1 MELRQL
7 EYFCAVVEE
16 GSLTAAARRLH
27 LKQPSLSSAI
37 RSLEGAVGVALLVRR
52 ARGVEPTSAG
62 RLLLGAAQRILGE
75 VRELEERLRAHEAGL
90 AGSLTIACVPALMWS
105 RMPRLLR
112 SLRHTAP
119 GVDIQVVD
127 PPPWDAIELVSR
139 HRADAAAILVADPER
154 FAERHGAQFVIV
166 DWGPV
171 PLRATLP
178 PDRTAAPDPFPL
190 SAIEHETLIMP
201 RRTAA
206 LASLPE
212 AIDDALA
219 RHGVRAAAVRE
230 ADTIQAGLPL
240 IEAGY
245 GMGLL
250 PDADTGS
257 LARFDCVVRDVH
269 PAPMPL
275 RAVVLL
281 RHDFEEPAL
290 RRFVKLVGSQV

>member
-27 LKQPSLSSAI
+27 LTQPSLSSAI
-37 RSLEGAVGVALLVRR
+37 RSLEGAVGVQLLVRR

-62 RLLLGAAQRILGE
+62 RLLLGSAQRILGE
-75 VRELEERLRAHEAGL
+75 VGELGERLRAFEAGL
-90 AGSLTIACVPALMWS
+90 AGSLTLACVPALMWQ
-105 RMPRLLR
+105 RMPRLLQAFR
-112 SLRHTAP
+112 LAAP
-119 GVDIQVVD
+119 AVEVRVVD
-127 PPPWDAIELVSR
+127 PPPWDAIELVAR

-154 FAERHGAQFVIV
+154 FAERHGAQFAIV

-171 PLRATLP
+171 PLRAALP
-178 PDRTAAPDPFPL
+178 PDRSDAPDPFPL
-190 SAIEHETLIMP
+190 AGIERETLITP

-212 AIDDALA
+212 AIDDALS
-219 RHGVRAAAVRE
+219 RHGIRPTAVLE

-245 GMGLL
+245 GVGLL
-250 PDADTGS
+250 PDADTSS
-257 LARFDCVVRDVH
+257 LDRFDCVVRDVE
-269 PAPMPL
+269 PAPEPL

-281 RHDFEEPAL
+281 RHGFEEPAL
-290 RRFVKLVGSQV
+290 RRFVEQLGP